1 MASDFSLPPIAGFER
16 TALNRVTFGA
26 RDADVAYVQKIGW
39 NAWVAEQL
47 SPPFG
52 DEPDLAQFLARQ
64 TMPIQYN
71 GQPKTDRVPGWP
83 DVNQRRPLN
92 YLTMDVP
99 ALWQYPLNV
108 EVSVAANELTRI
120 QQEQNAAT
128 WIRNTHA
135 SFQLRE
141 FMTDFWLN
149 HFNVGRQ
156 ADIFG
161 SAALPVYESNAIR
174 PRVFGNFED
183 LITAV
188 ATSASMMRYL
198 NNSES
203 TAAHPNENYARELLE
218 LHTLGGSSYAGIGTP
233 GQGPIATPADLG
245 DLPAMASGLG
255 GGFTDQDVI
264 QASRALSG
272 WTLEQGQ
279 DGPDGS
285 LPNTGNYLF
294 NPLQHNTQAGAFLGI
309 DLSQFSGEAQGQA
322 VISIV
327 AHHPATAGFVVTKL
341 ARRMF
346 GDAPPQSVIARGMN
360 AWLMNRDRPD
370 QIARVL
376 SSMLTDGSEIG
387 APGTKLRRPYERII
401 AFFRTTDTVVNA
413 FDLADS
419 AVAPLGD
426 GIFVWPTPEGRPDR
440 DIQWM
445 STASNLYIWNL
456 LLLLLVQP
464 AITTSLAVQ
473 TPAAAGQSA
482 DSLINYW
489 VGRMVGYQLRPSAMT
504 ALIADATARGGIME
518 AFASPGIANRE
529 RTLRRLVAL
538 IGCSVEFGFR

>member
-1 MASDFSLPPIAGFER
+1 MADYSLPPTAGFER

-26 RDADVAYVQKIGW
+26 RDVDVALVKQIGW
-39 NAWVAEQL
+39 KQWVAEQL
-47 SPPFG
+47 VPPFG
-52 DEPDLAQFLARQ
+52 DEPSLAQYIAEQ

-92 YLTMDVP
+92 YLKMDVP
-99 ALWQYPLNV
+99 QLWQYPANV
-108 EVSVAANELTRI
+108 EYSVAANELSRI

-135 SFQLRE
+135 TFQLRE

-149 HFNVGRQ
+149 HFNIGRQ

-161 SAALPVYESNAIR
+161 SAALPVYETQTIR

-183 LITAV
+183 LVTSV

-218 LHTLGGSSYAGIGTP
+218 LHTLGGTSYAGIGQP
-233 GQGPIATPADLG
+233 GAGAASFPTALT
-245 DLPAMASGLG
+245 DLPAIASGLG
-255 GGFTDQDVI
+255 GGFSDQDVI

-272 WTLEQGQ
+272 WTLEEGQ
-279 DGPDGS
+279 DGPNGP
-285 LPNTGNYLF
+285 LPFTGNYVF
-294 NPLQHNTQAGAFLGI
+294 NPLQHNVEAGSFLGV
-309 DLSQFSGEAQGQA
+309 DLSQITGEAQGAA

-327 AHHPATAGFVVTKL
+327 AHHPATARFVVTKL

-346 GDAPPQSVIARGMN
+346 GDAPPASVVQRGTD
-360 AWLMNRDRPD
+360 AWIMNRDRPD

-376 SSMLTDGSEIG
+376 AAMLTDGLEIG

-413 FDLADS
+413 FDLADA

-426 GIFVWPTPEGRPDR
+426 GIFVWPTPDGRPDT
-440 DIQWM
+440 DGQWM

-456 LLLLLVQP
+456 LLLLLQQP
-464 AITTSLAVQ
+464 AIKTSLAAQ
-473 TPAAAGQSA
+473 TPADAGKTA
-482 DSLINYW
+482 ENLINYW
-489 VGRMVGYQLRPSAMT
+489 AGRMVGYQLRPAAMA
-504 ALIADATARGGIME
+504 ALVADANARGGIME

-529 RTLRRLVAL
+529 FTLRRLVAL
-538 IGCSVEFGFR
+538 IGCAPEFGFR